1 MRGLKFWWAI
11 ISMQRKIS
19 IASLHYNEKNLFAQ
33 GIGKIIFAA
42 AAHRNFGGSTFALL
56 PAPSK
61 PSEMRFLRPAQGF
74 GWLAPNFSRPPA
86 RRAAAFGYQRSR
98 HASAVGSDQ
107 YSE

>member
-1 MRGLKFWWAI
+1 
-11 ISMQRKIS
+11 MQRKIS

-61 PSEMRFLRPAQGF
+61 PSEMRFLRPAQGSI
-74 GWLAPNFSRPPA
+74 LARQRPTNN
-86 RRAAAFGYQRSR
+86 AFFRLFNHTYPPEQQMLHQGF
-98 HASAVGSDQ
+98 
-107 YSE
+107 